1 MDCVKKIK
9 SWNSSNVQLYI
20 QSIDGDQYNQI
31 LALLENC
38 NLDNAT
44 GDVINEIVEN
54 LNKIYIWVLEKMT
67 KKIKHQTDVMILSP
81 VVQMYAT

>member
-1 MDCVKKIK
+1 M
-9 SWNSSNVQLYI
+9 YI

-44 GDVINEIVEN
+44 GDVINEFVEN

-67 KKIKHQTDVMILSP
+67 KKVKHQTDVMILSP
-81 VVQMYAT
+81 VVEMYAT

>member
-1 MDCVKKIK
+1 MLKKLNHGIPLMYNCIYNLLMVTK
-9 SWNSSNVQLYI
+9 
-20 QSIDGDQYNQI
+20 YNQI

-81 VVQMYAT
+81 VVQMYVT

>member
-1 MDCVKKIK
+1 MVT
-9 SWNSSNVQLYI
+9 NTT
-20 QSIDGDQYNQI
+20 
-31 LALLENC
+31 
-38 NLDNAT
+38 DNAT

>member
-1 MDCVKKIK
+1 M
-9 SWNSSNVQLYI
+9 YI

-81 VVQMYAT
+81 VVQMYATYLVLNIVIVNLFL

>member
-1 MDCVKKIK
+1 M
-9 SWNSSNVQLYI
+9 YI

-44 GDVINEIVEN
+44 GDVFNEIVEN

>member
-1 MDCVKKIK
+1 M
-9 SWNSSNVQLYI
+9 YI

-81 VVQMYAT
+81 VVQTYAT

>member
-1 MDCVKKIK
+1 M
-9 SWNSSNVQLYI
+9 YI

-44 GDVINEIVEN
+44 GDVINEFVEN

-67 KKIKHQTDVMILSP
+67 KKVKHQTDVMILSP

>member
-1 MDCVKKIK
+1 MLKKIK
-9 SWNSSNVQLYI
+9 SWNSCNVQLYI

-44 GDVINEIVEN
+44 GDVTNEIVEN

>member
-1 MDCVKKIK
+1 M
-9 SWNSSNVQLYI
+9 YI

-44 GDVINEIVEN
+44 GDVINEFVEN

-81 VVQMYAT
+81 VVEMYAT

>member
-1 MDCVKKIK
+1 M
-9 SWNSSNVQLYI
+9 YI

-54 LNKIYIWVLEKMT
+54 LNKIYIWVLENMT
-67 KKIKHQTDVMILSP
+67 KKIKHQTDVMILSL

>member
-1 MDCVKKIK
+1 M
-9 SWNSSNVQLYI
+9 YI

-44 GDVINEIVEN
+44 GDVINEFVEN

>member
-1 MDCVKKIK
+1 MLKKLNHGIP
-9 SWNSSNVQLYI
+9 LM
-20 QSIDGDQYNQI
+20 YNCI
-31 LALLENC
+31 YNLLMVTNTT
-38 NLDNAT
+38 DNAT

>member
-1 MDCVKKIK
+1 MLKKIK

>member
-1 MDCVKKIK
+1 MTVKKIK

-31 LALLENC
+31 LTLLENC

>member
-1 MDCVKKIK
+1 M
-9 SWNSSNVQLYI
+9 YI

-81 VVQMYAT
+81 VVEMYAT

>member
-1 MDCVKKIK
+1 M
-9 SWNSSNVQLYI
+9 YI

-54 LNKIYIWVLEKMT
+54 LNKIYIWVLEKNDQEN
-67 KKIKHQTDVMILSP
+67 QTPNRRYDSKPCCTNVCHI
-81 VVQMYAT
+81 ARA

>member
-1 MDCVKKIK
+1 M
-9 SWNSSNVQLYI
+9 YI

-44 GDVINEIVEN
+44 GDVINEIVKN

>member
-1 MDCVKKIK
+1 M
-9 SWNSSNVQLYI
+9 YI

-44 GDVINEIVEN
+44 WDVINEIVEN

>member
-1 MDCVKKIK
+1 M
-9 SWNSSNVQLYI
+9 YI

-54 LNKIYIWVLEKMT
+54 LNKIYIWVLEK
-67 KKIKHQTDVMILSP
+67 IKHQTDVMILSP

>member
-1 MDCVKKIK
+1 M
-9 SWNSSNVQLYI
+9 YI

-67 KKIKHQTDVMILSP
+67 KKIKHQTDVMILSH

>member
-1 MDCVKKIK
+1 M
-9 SWNSSNVQLYI
+9 NSSNVQLYI

>member
-1 MDCVKKIK
+1 M
-9 SWNSSNVQLYI
+9 YI

-44 GDVINEIVEN
+44 GDVTNEIVEN

>member
-1 MDCVKKIK
+1 M
-9 SWNSSNVQLYI
+9 
-20 QSIDGDQYNQI
+20 YNCI
-31 LALLENC
+31 YNLLMVTNTT
-38 NLDNAT
+38 DNAT

>member
-1 MDCVKKIK
+1 MTVKKIK

-67 KKIKHQTDVMILSP
+67 KKIKHQTNVMILSP

>member
-1 MDCVKKIK
+1 MLKKIK

-67 KKIKHQTDVMILSP
+67 KKIKHQTDVMIRSP

>member
-1 MDCVKKIK
+1 M
-9 SWNSSNVQLYI
+9 YI

-44 GDVINEIVEN
+44 GDVINEIVKN

-67 KKIKHQTDVMILSP
+67 KKIKHQTDVIILSP

>member
-1 MDCVKKIK
+1 MLKKIK

-44 GDVINEIVEN
+44 GDVINEFVEN

-67 KKIKHQTDVMILSP
+67 KKVKHQTDVMILSP
-81 VVQMYAT
+81 VVEMYAT

>member
-1 MDCVKKIK
+1 MTVKKIK

>member
-1 MDCVKKIK
+1 M
-9 SWNSSNVQLYI
+9 YI

-67 KKIKHQTDVMILSP
+67 KKIKHQTYVMILSP